1 MDKTILVVE
10 IIKYKTMGDQYT
22 IKKHA
27 KTLEEATRYKV
38 SLETLNEME
47 NTSYKL
53 FNEFGQ
59 LEYDQEEENKKV
71 ESEGTDEIRF

>member
-1 MDKTILVVE
+1 M
-10 IIKYKTMGDQYT
+10 
-22 IKKHA
+22 
-27 KTLEEATRYKV
+27 

-71 ESEGTDEIRF
+71 ESEETDEIRF

>member
-47 NTSYKL
+47 NTSIKGIDILGYL
-53 FNEFGQ
+53 
-59 LEYDQEEENKKV
+59 V
-71 ESEGTDEIRF
+71 